1 MKEIL
6 MKILKEYADNQANL
20 SSQAFREKLSIDIL
34 NVLQPYSRD
43 LANKNQ
49 LNLFGDEEI

>member
-34 NVLQPYSRD
+34 NVLQPDSRD